1 MPGSIGVDCLKVLE
15 TYWSKI
21 IIDTEVVLKVL
32 KTDFIPDE
40 LFFDEKFKAYFL
52 NTAFNRYVIFWG
64 IIQAFRLL
72 IILKFIDPILVF
84 AVITESQ
91 YLMRIC
97 SDS

>member
-21 IIDTEVVLKVL
+21 IINTEVVLKVL

-64 IIQAFRLL
+64 IIQSFSPSYYFE
-72 IILKFIDPILVF
+72 IH
-84 AVITESQ
+84 
-91 YLMRIC
+91 
-97 SDS
+97 